1 MSIEFQQ
8 ALTTAIQNDKDVNPF
23 YADRIT
29 ALLASPD
36 SLRKRVVMRM
46 LERHAVAHI
55 EGVYG
60 DSAPRDETGA
70 IDWSKIDWAAVLT
83 TLLKILV
90 ALLPLLIA
98 L

>member
-1 MSIEFQQ
+1 MSVSFEQ
-8 ALTTAIQNDKDVNPF
+8 ALGDGIKNDPDANPF

-55 EGVYG
+55 EGTYG

-70 IDWSKIDWAAVLT
+70 IDWSKIDWASVLT

-90 ALLPLLIA
+90 ALLPLLM